1 MSSEQ
6 LAFLS
11 HYWTVGRKA
20 NTELDP
26 DYELTPN
33 DTYGISINIETAPE
47 ESSGTHTDGIKAVP
61 NAVYGVG
68 QGGAEHLV
76 QEVCSKLDETDGTSV
91 LSAYVTMEP
100 NVYDTI
106 DCLKQIWKPL
116 LIQ

>member
-1 MSSEQ
+1 
-6 LAFLS
+6 
-11 HYWTVGRKA
+11 
-20 NTELDP
+20 LDP

-47 ESSGTHTDGIKAVP
+47 EAGCIHTDGIKAVP

-68 QGGAEHLV
+68 QGDEHLV
-76 QEVCSKLDETDGTSV
+76 QEVCSKLDETDGMSV

-106 DCLKQIWKPL
+106 DCLKQI
-116 LIQ
+116 